1 MNYSS
6 SLRPRLPSAKATL
19 QDIDEIRP
27 QYVLDAP
34 DANALF
40 ASDIVRS
47 NGASISETIS
57 QLENAAITDLNSEWQ
72 LALPS
77 YSDQVLPFNVTLAG
91 ANEYGAMCASKILG
105 VEILNEGSGIS
116 VDDAVTESQA
126 TFVARAIEPLQ
137 AVISPLHQVSPSR
150 RTQNP
155 SRAGARARPPACTA
169 ALAFTPQASGPG
181 SSSCLAQTNA
191 PTLGAPSR
199 RTPAYTVAPGF
210 TLGLLGI
217 WPHAYPRA
225 GVSSCTVLLVVWV

>member
-1 MNYSS
+1 MCCFPVILIYSLCSRKRPRQGTAGLNYLS
-6 SLRPRLPSAKATL
+6 SLRPDPELPKPT
-19 QDIDEIRP
+19 DIDEIRP

-40 ASDIVRS
+40 ASEIVRS
-47 NGASISETIS
+47 NGASIAETIN

-105 VEILNEGSGIS
+105 IEILNEGSGIS

-150 RTQNP
+150 LAHKPTRG
-155 SRAGARARPPACTA
+155 RATAVPGCPA
-169 ALAFTPQASGPG
+169 LSGLSPG
-181 SSSCLAQTNA
+181 
-191 PTLGAPSR
+191 
-199 RTPAYTVAPGF
+199 
-210 TLGLLGI
+210 
-217 WPHAYPRA
+217 
-225 GVSSCTVLLVVWV
+225 